1 MSSSPPTLDAGQ
13 TNPHLMLL
21 QERLTALNASELT
34 IQDES
39 HLHAG
44 HAGNQGGASHFR
56 ATIVAECFS
65 NRPMVA
71 QHRLVYDLLRDLIPY
86 PIHALALTTR
96 APSKGNP

>member
-1 MSSSPPTLDAGQ
+1 MTPVTPRADPGQ
-13 TNPHLMLL
+13 VNPHLTVL
-21 QERLTALNASELT
+21 QERLAALNASELT

-96 APSKGNP
+96 APSKGNS